1 MPVPPNF
8 SGLRVAAFES
18 RRASEMTELLQR
30 AGAVA
35 SVSPSMREVPHSEN
49 PQVVD
54 FAQRVIDGEFDVV
67 IFMTGVGFRF
77 LLGGLEGQ
85 INREQFLGALAKLIT
100 IARGPKPVAA
110 MKEVGLQP
118 TYRVP
123 EPNTWRDILA
133 TIDERA
139 VPLQGSRVAVQEYGL
154 PNTDLRLALT
164 ERGASVMA
172 VPVYRWE
179 MPVDTGPL
187 QRNLKEIVAGRIDV
201 VLFTSSQQVVHV
213 LQLSREMGI
222 EEELRRR
229 FQGIAVGSIG
239 PTTSEILREQDL
251 PVDLEPKHPKMG
263 YLVKEVSGRSVE
275 LVQRKRSHMPQ

>member
-1 MPVPPNF
+1 
-8 SGLRVAAFES
+8 
-18 RRASEMTELLQR
+18 MTELLQR

-139 VPLQGSRVAVQEYGL
+139 VLLQGSRVAVQEYGL
-154 PNTDLRLALT
+154 PNNDLRLALT

-263 YLVKEVSGRSVE
+263 HLVKEVSGRSVE